1 MASHIHSIYFVQI
14 LTMSQYGSIF
24 FLIVDN
30 TVVIVIDSSFVE
42 QIEKNS
48 NIAKGILLYIHISI

>member
-30 TVVIVIDSSFVE
+30 AVVIVIDSSFVE
-42 QIEKNS
+42 QIEKTS
-48 NIAKGILLYIHISI
+48 RVAIVILL